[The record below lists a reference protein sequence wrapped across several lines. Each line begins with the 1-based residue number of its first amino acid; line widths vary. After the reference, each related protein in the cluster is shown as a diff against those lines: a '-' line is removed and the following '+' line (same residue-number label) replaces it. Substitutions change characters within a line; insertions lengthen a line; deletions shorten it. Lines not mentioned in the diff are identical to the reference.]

1 VTNRILRP
9 KQVWGVLTS
18 AFGGWMN
25 DRCLTMG
32 AAIAYYTVFSLAPML
47 ILVIAT
53 AGLAFGQEAARGA
66 IVRQF
71 AGLMGREGAAAL
83 QAMIESASNTGAGIV
98 ATVIGVVTLLLAATG
113 AFAEMQAAL
122 NVIWKA
128 EPPKVNAVWGL
139 IRQRLL
145 SLSLILAIGFLS
157 LVSLVISTALAAFGD
172 YLTGALPGVE
182 VIVQALNFVVS
193 FLVIAALFAMIFK
206 LLPDATIAWRDVRF
220 GALVTA
226 LLFTVGKFL
235 ISLYIGSSSVASS
248 YGAAGAFVIILL
260 WIYYSAQIF
269 LFGAEITRAYAESHG
284 TRAGDAGRL
293 SR

>member
-1 VTNRILRP
+1 
-9 KQVWGVLTS
+9 
-18 AFGGWMN
+18 MN

-172 YLTGALPGVE
+172 YLTGALPGFE
-182 VIVQALNFVVS
+182 VILQALNFVVS

-220 GALVTA
+220 GALVTT